1 MEYIELL
8 PYNETFNSNSLYHK
22 NHFTNISDFIDVIN
36 NKFKN
41 ESSYVR
47 GDQTASK
54 AISNRNF
61 KYIANK
67 FSKYDD
73 NICQLQKLNNSEEM
87 FIKINK
93 SEQDCEM
100 KINQIIDK
108 INKLEQD
115 CEMKI
120 NKSEQDCEMK
130 INQVIDK
137 INKLEQNFELKINQ
151 VIDKINKLE
160 QNFELKINQVIDK
173 INKLEQNYEL
183 KINHTD
189 EKIKQNDIAILGIG
203 SGLVKDL
210 STFEQKINQYENIT
224 NSKMIVIE
232 QQISQNMID
241 INKKFDEFKI
251 KNITEEINA
260 KFVINNQIINDTNS
274 VLMDIDKKVNQ
285 IKKYTGDSIME
296 LQNKIGQLIKDIG
309 KGCLDDLISLENKT
323 TEDIKEIK
331 EKLQLLDVDLT
342 QIRQE
347 SLNNINK
354 VGQLIKNVD
363 ENIILSSQNIKLDI
377 MKEVIENMNNEKI
390 MTDNKIKIIEQEIK
404 QNMNFIDK
412 I

>member
-1 MEYIELL
+1 
-8 PYNETFNSNSLYHK
+8 
-22 NHFTNISDFIDVIN
+22 
-36 NKFKN
+36 
-41 ESSYVR
+41 
-47 GDQTASK
+47 
-54 AISNRNF
+54 
-61 KYIANK
+61 
-67 FSKYDD
+67 
-73 NICQLQKLNNSEEM
+73 
-87 FIKINK
+87 
-93 SEQDCEM
+93 
-100 KINQIIDK
+100 
-108 INKLEQD
+108 
-115 CEMKI
+115 
-120 NKSEQDCEMK
+120 
-130 INQVIDK
+130 
-137 INKLEQNFELKINQ
+137 
-151 VIDKINKLE
+151 
-160 QNFELKINQVIDK
+160 
-173 INKLEQNYEL
+173 
-183 KINHTD
+183 
-189 EKIKQNDIAILGIG
+189 
-203 SGLVKDL
+203 
-210 STFEQKINQYENIT
+210 
-224 NSKMIVIE
+224 MIVIE

>member
-100 KINQIIDK
+100 
-108 INKLEQD
+108 
-115 CEMKI
+115 
-120 NKSEQDCEMK
+120 
-130 INQVIDK
+130 
-137 INKLEQNFELKINQ
+137 KINQ